1 VDFLARAGRAEQ
13 KYSGR
18 CLSFTGSGRLPDS
31 VKSEGETVS
40 IHNPPSLSI
49 THRWHSLACSYSFD
63 SLLRLNFIMAESTAK
78 TLKFQHEDTKS
89 QSSLFI
95 MLVSPCLCD
104 SIFAFL
110 Q

>member
-1 VDFLARAGRAEQ
+1 MLWKVFVFYREWPPARFCEKRGRN
-13 KYSGR
+13 
-18 CLSFTGSGRLPDS
+18 RLHPQS
-31 VKSEGETVS
+31 TYPLPTVG
-40 IHNPPSLSI
+40 I
-49 THRWHSLACSYSFD
+49 RWYIPYSFD

-78 TLKFQHEDTKS
+78 TLKFHHEDTKS